1 MNASDINVGTKGRE
15 EMVYRFNKENFNKNA
30 SKNVKEKIKYI
41 LDEIENKEVEFDENN
56 NGTIKIDW
64 YGVEHEL
71 YPVQKSWCIET
82 DI

>member
-1 MNASDINVGTKGRE
+1 MNASDINVGTKGGE
-15 EMVYRFNKENFNKNA
+15 EMVYRF
-30 SKNVKEKIKYI
+30 
-41 LDEIENKEVEFDENN
+41 NKEVEFDENN

-64 YGVEHEL
+64 YSVEHEL

>member
-1 MNASDINVGTKGRE
+1 MNGTDINVGTKG
-15 EMVYRFNKENFNKNA
+15 
-30 SKNVKEKIKYI
+30 
-41 LDEIENKEVEFDENN
+41 ENKEVEFDENN

-71 YPVQKSWCIET
+71 YPVQKSWCIEA